1 MAESRFSPFFVFR
14 PWPKCSFCSFLLVRR
29 GGKPIFSVFCPSYP
43 YETRVFAFSA
53 HRRGTKGCFSRF
65 QHFVGR
71 RRASFGVFLCFVGR
85 RRAFFG
91 VFCISSPDDERFSA
105 FSAFRRPTMSV
116 FSRFLHF
123 VGRRRAFFSDFC
135 ISKGLDSR
143 FLNRIHVIM

>member
-1 MAESRFSPFFVFR
+1 MFFA
-14 PWPKCSFCSFLLVRR
+14 
-29 GGKPIFSVFCPSYP
+29 I
-43 YETRVFAFSA
+43 SA
-53 HRRGTKGCFSRF
+53 RRRGTKGCFSRF
-65 QHFVGR
+65 LLVVGVRKVVFCDFCISSADDEHLSAFFCVSSADDGHFSAFSVFR
-71 RRASFGVFLCFVGR
+71 RPTMSVFLRFQHFVGR

-91 VFCISSPDDERFSA
+91 VFSISSPDDERFFA
-105 FSAFRRPTMSV
+105 ISAFRRPTTSV